1 MGFKAAN
8 ITTVPSNGF
17 NSYIFFLMDDWNGEL
32 SKKLLEHYDTFATN
46 IGLKDLAVKGH
57 DNLSFYNSV
66 IDSKLGEIAP
76 KRGQPSLKDTRLPAL
91 VLCNRL
97 PSEIDESSTK
107 INAEDINLVIF
118 SADFLEKVD
127 NSGEDALVDFM
138 RQLSSS
144 INSSTTNNFVDKQQ
158 WKTSWYWLNK
168 YVEVKP
174 SFFGIKPDIIGVI
187 GDILHLRFD
196 K

>member
-1 MGFKAAN
+1 MRRSQTIFCAILVKTGKDNYYHFYEAHFKN
-8 ITTVPSNGF
+8 KTLG
-17 NSYIFFLMDDWNGEL
+17 
-32 SKKLLEHYDTFATN
+32 HYDTFATN
-46 IGLKDLAVKGH
+46 IGLKSLAVRGH

-66 IDSKLGEIAP
+66 IDSKLGKIDP
-76 KRGQPSLKDTRLPAL
+76 KIGQPSFKDNTLPAL

-107 INAEDINLVIF
+107 QINPKDINLVIF

-127 NSGEDALVDFM
+127 NSGKDALVNFM

-144 INSSTTNNFVDKQQ
+144 INSNTTNKFVDEQQ
-158 WKTSWYWLNK
+158 WKTSWYWLNQ
-168 YVEVKP
+168 YVEFKP
-174 SFFGIKPDIIGVI
+174 SFFGIKPDIFGVI